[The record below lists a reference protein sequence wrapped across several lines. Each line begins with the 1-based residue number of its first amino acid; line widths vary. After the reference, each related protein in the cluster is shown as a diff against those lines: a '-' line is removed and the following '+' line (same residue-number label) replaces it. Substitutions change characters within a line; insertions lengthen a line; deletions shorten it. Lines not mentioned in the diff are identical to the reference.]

1 MLILVDLQEL
11 EEENS
16 QDLHRSP
23 AKETCFILL
32 RPEHLIDHECID
44 IAPGVGKQPKSILND
59 KFCEE
64 LNFPHLFPTGKYG
77 YQVQRDIN
85 LIYLNQR
92 LLHYR
97 QTFASDTDYVFFTR
111 NVLQDKHFQ
120 EQINIVMRKV
130 SARNVRAG
138 LLNNANFHETLR
150 QYLQNDQTFVFMN
163 SVKGSPAYW
172 EKSEVLTMVK
182 KLGVPAIFVTFSS
195 ADFSWNEM
203 VEIIQKLK
211 QIVIYQT

>member
-1 MLILVDLQEL
+1 M
-11 EEENS
+11 
-16 QDLHRSP
+16 
-23 AKETCFILL
+23 
-32 RPEHLIDHECID
+32 
-44 IAPGVGKQPKSILND
+44 

-64 LNFPHLFPTGKYG
+64 LNLPHLFPTGKYG
-77 YQVQRDIN
+77 YQVQRDKN

-92 LLHYR
+92 LMHYS
-97 QTFASDTDYVFFTR
+97 QTFASDAGYVFFTR

-130 SARNVRAG
+130 SARNVRPG

-163 SVKGSPAYW
+163 SVKGTPAYW

-195 ADFSWNEM
+195 ADFRWNEM
-203 VEIIQKLK
+203 VEIIQKIK